1 MQPIDIS
8 KPVAGA
14 SVGDGSLFMES
25 VMHPISRRIRRIALT
40 LCFATAVAGITTAVV
55 AQEGAAPAGEGAPAA
70 HKGKSALEMVWEVAK
85 TPPFVFFMLVGCSIF
100 TFTIIPERFIYY
112 RKAAGDTQGML
123 EKIKQASTISEAL
136 TSIEHDPGVAGRVFR
151 VALTAARDGYH
162 PEHVEQLVQGEVT
175 KELIGLEKLL
185 PMLDSMVTMCPLAG
199 LLGTTIG
206 MIRSFSIVSALG
218 MSDPSALAGGISEA
232 LINTATGLA
241 IALPALVAYNYLT
254 GRKEQILM
262 DLEKGLSEVMVL
274 IKQSHEG

>member
-1 MQPIDIS
+1 
-8 KPVAGA
+8 
-14 SVGDGSLFMES
+14 
-25 VMHPISRRIRRIALT
+25 MHLISRRIRRIAIVF
-40 LCFATAVAGITTAVV
+40 CFALVAFGMATAVI
-55 AQEGAAPAGEGAPAA
+55 AQESATAAAPAHAE
-70 HKGKSALEMVWEVAK
+70 KSALGMVWEVAK
-85 TPPFVFFMLVGCSIF
+85 TPPYVFFMLVACSIF

-112 RKAAGDTQGML
+112 RKAAGNTAIL
-123 EKIKQASTISEAL
+123 VEKIKAASSFSDAL
-136 TSIEHDPGVAGRVFR
+136 AAIESDTGVAARVIR
-151 VALTAARDGYH
+151 SALTAARDGYH

-175 KELIGLEKLL
+175 REMIGLEKML

-206 MIRSFSIVSALG
+206 MIRSFSIVSQKG

>member
-1 MQPIDIS
+1 M
-8 KPVAGA
+8 VAMFAANRYKQARRGDHG
-14 SVGDGSLFMES
+14 VGFLFMEDR
-25 VMHPISRRIRRIALT
+25 MHQISRRIRRIAIALYIAI
-40 LCFATAVAGITTAVV
+40 LAVGIGTTAL
-55 AQEGAAPAGEGAPAA
+55 AQEQPPAGGHKAP
-70 HKGKSALEMVWEVAK
+70 KTALGMVWEVAI
-85 TPPFVFFMLVGCSIF
+85 TPPYVFFMLVGCSIF
-100 TFTIIPERFIYY
+100 TFTIIPERVIFY
-112 RKAAGDTQGML
+112 RKAAGNTQAMI

-151 VALTAARDGYH
+151 VALTASRDGYH

-175 KELIGLEKLL
+175 RELIGLETRL
-185 PMLDSMVTMCPLAG
+185 PMLDTMVTMCPLAG

-206 MIRSFSIVSALG
+206 MIRSFAIVSEKG